1 MKLIRE
7 FIREW
12 GALAIG
18 YALLIA
24 AIVIFEPPL
33 VARYLASLTN

>member
-1 MKLIRE
+1 MNLL
-7 FIREW
+7 REW
-12 GALAIG
+12 GALAVG
-18 YALLIA
+18 YVLLIA